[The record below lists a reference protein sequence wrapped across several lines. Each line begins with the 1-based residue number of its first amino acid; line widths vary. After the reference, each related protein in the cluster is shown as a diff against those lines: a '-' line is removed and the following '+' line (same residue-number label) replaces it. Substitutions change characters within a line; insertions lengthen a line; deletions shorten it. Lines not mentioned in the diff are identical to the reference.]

1 MRTVFMAVAVIA
13 CMAGLV
19 APRFAEA
26 RECCCTHCQESCACR
41 KVCRLVCEEKKVEVV
56 CWGCKCE
63 DFCIPK
69 RSKKGCQH
77 CEIVC
82 AVCGASDDACD
93 CSTPHAKAKRFIWTD
108 WCPGC
113 AKMFTKK
120 KLMKK
125 IETVKV
131 PSYKWVVEDLCP
143 KCEASCAVMEVEPGT
158 TLPAPPVVDAKLLY
172 AVRQ

>member
-1 MRTVFMAVAVIA
+1 MQSLCSIVAVAA
-13 CMAGLV
+13 CLVGLV
-19 APRFAEA
+19 SPRFAQA
-26 RECCCTHCQESCACR
+26 RECRCAHCQESGACR
-41 KVCRLVCEEKKVEVV
+41 KVCRLVCEEKQVEVV

-63 DFCIPK
+63 EFCVPK
-69 RSKKGCQH
+69 RSTKGCEH

-82 AVCGASDDACD
+82 AGCGSGEKGSD
-93 CSTPHAKAKRFIWTD
+93 CSAPHAAPKRFVWTD

-113 AKMFTKK
+113 AKLFTKK

-125 IETVKV
+125 VETVKV

-143 KCEASCAVMEVEPGT
+143 KCEASCAVTAVDRGT
-158 TLPAPPVVDAKLLY
+158 ALPAPPAVDAKLLY